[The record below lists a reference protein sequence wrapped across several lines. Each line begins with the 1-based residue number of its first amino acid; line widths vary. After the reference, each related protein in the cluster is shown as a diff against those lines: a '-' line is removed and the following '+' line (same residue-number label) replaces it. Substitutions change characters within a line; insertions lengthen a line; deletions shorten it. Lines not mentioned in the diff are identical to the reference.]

1 MYADVFVDVPEELD
15 LSMLKGSG
23 PQGEEELL
31 PEGEEPKKAPEPNA
45 AVVAQLQM
53 MGFPE
58 LHCKKAALNSGT
70 LGCCLHGWP
79 NELLDRRT
87 HQKPSRPGNSD
98 PEAAMNWLLSHMDD
112 PDLDKPLE
120 SSSAA
125 PSGGASG
132 GESVNEEA
140 VMILSSMGFT
150 RDQVL
155 SRSLSRA
162 PSPSPSP
169 PTSIRSYRC
178 PIQNRPCVRSR
189 PPTAM
194 LTEPPTGSSAT
205 SMSWKLL
212 SRPPVVVR
220 RLLCSLP

>member
-1 MYADVFVDVPEELD
+1 
-15 LSMLKGSG
+15 MLKGSG
-23 PQGEEELL
+23 PQEEELL

-70 LGCCLHGWP
+70 LGRCLHGWP
-79 NELLDRRT
+79 NELIDRRT
-87 HQKPSRPGNSD
+87 HQKLSRPGNSD

-162 PSPSPSP
+162 PSPSPS
-169 PTSIRSYRC
+169 TSISSYRC
-178 PIQNRPCVRSR
+178 PIQ
-189 PPTAM
+189 
-194 LTEPPTGSSAT
+194 TGRACT
-205 SMSWKLL
+205 QGHQ
-212 SRPPVVVR
+212 R
-220 RLLCSLP
+220 RCRQSHRLDLQPRR